1 MQLSVASMFCFNF
14 QIIKNVISNIQNR
27 IQWRNYRVFVFKAS
41 IVAKF
46 DFFLFKFHIILKL
59 SIKYLQLEA
68 AVWYALDIALIL
80 LQKEFKD
87 KLKSFFQATN
97 HLRSLWTHESLCILR
112 DINLA
117 NIRSLGQNFN
127 VESNPANKDK
137 FSVCSSYTIRIT
149 E

>member
-1 MQLSVASMFCFNF
+1 M
-14 QIIKNVISNIQNR
+14 
-27 IQWRNYRVFVFKAS
+27 
-41 IVAKF
+41 
-46 DFFLFKFHIILKL
+46 
-59 SIKYLQLEA
+59 QLEA

-137 FSVCSSYTIRIT
+137 FSVCSGYTIRIT